1 MGVVGRLVAFLAAAM
16 VGAGAVGRGCV
27 GGAERIGGWDMRDPL
42 EVAWEI
48 EVAAPYGG
56 RLWSDCAL
64 AMSEL

>member
-1 MGVVGRLVAFLAAAM
+1 M
-16 VGAGAVGRGCV
+16 GRGCV

-48 EVAAPYGG
+48 EVAAPYRG